1 MSIVDHIEQM
11 GFRIAELERRDR
23 NRRRKGKIAEISD
36 DKSKY
41 RVELSRQGEKPYLT
55 PWIKART
62 LSAGGVKVDVLHSI
76 GEQVDVVS
84 ESGDLA
90 DAQIDFSTYSDDN
103 ARENSDTPFHIK
115 IDDTV
120 IEASG
125 GFVKVTAANVTV
137 RSEKVIVQAGNVQLG
152 GEGGK
157 KVARIGDKVHVAG
170 GSSSGMWP
178 IVEGSDTVF
187 AVD

>member
-1 MSIVDHIEQM
+1 MASLIDQITDLYVRM
-11 GFRIAELERRDR
+11 AELERRNR
-23 NRRRKGKIAEISD
+23 NRRRKGTIAEVSG

-41 RVELSRQGEKPYLT
+41 RVKLSEQAGKPYLT

-62 LSAGGVKVDVLHSI
+62 LAAGGVKVDVLYSV

-84 ESGDLA
+84 ENGDMT

-103 ARENSDTPFHIK
+103 ARENSDAPLHIK

-120 IEASG
+120 IEAAAG
-125 GFVKVTAANVTV
+125 QVKITSPTV
-137 RSEKVIVQAGNVQLG
+137 IIESPNVQLG
-152 GEGGK
+152 GDGGK
-157 KVARIGDKVHVAG
+157 RVARIGDRVDVG
-170 GSSSGMWP
+170 SGSSKGLWP
-178 IVEGSDTVF
+178 IVEGSEHVF